1 MTSDDVQA
9 MLGGLFPSGMGR
21 PPGVEGPVLPNG
33 DFYSQPQTPDYS
45 KLFRAAIGIGNAGRD
60 IGEGRVGLVQ
70 GKISEKIAKAE
81 AGRIEA
87 RGRRLKSTA
96 TAIAGAQGSAEGLPL
111 LSELSILQAA
121 HQDATTRLYQGNIE
135 KFAAEQKAKRAFYKA
150 PADLLDSLIDPK
162 TGKSLFT
169 EKA

>member
-1 MTSDDVQA
+1 MGLEA
-9 MLGGLFPSGMGR
+9 MLGGLFPTTAAPSFYEYETGITVPGA
-21 PPGVEGPVLPNG
+21 PP
-33 DFYSQPQTPDYS
+33 PQAKTPDYTG
-45 KLFRAAIGIGNAGRD
+45 LFRAAIGIGNAGRD
-60 IGEGRVGLVQ
+60 IGEGRAALAQ
-70 GKISEKIAKAE
+70 GKVAQQIAKVE

-96 TAIAGAQGSAEGLPL
+96 AAIAGAQGSAEGLPL

-162 TGKSLFT
+162 TGKSLFS
-169 EKA
+169 EK